1 MNYVLQQFEAVQT
14 SLQGPDAHPGL
25 SDYAREIDQNIIDL
39 QNTLNS
45 INER

>member
-1 MNYVLQQFEAVQT
+1 MLSQFETVQGLLR
-14 SLQGPDAHPGL
+14 SPNADPGL

-45 INER
+45 IDQGER